1 MIEAANTSET
11 LVNFYQ
17 TTRRYK
23 PEDIHLRTHRREN
36 LKSYLYEGYPR
47 ICTEDWSSLYEVPS
61 GQVGIKSSYF
71 YSRSIYDDKLL
82 QIICLKL

>member
-1 MIEAANTSET
+1 MKKIADKLGLGETQNALMMEASRTSKM

-36 LKSYLYEGYPR
+36 LKSYL
-47 ICTEDWSSLYEVPS
+47 
-61 GQVGIKSSYF
+61 
-71 YSRSIYDDKLL
+71 
-82 QIICLKL
+82 